1 MKLDLYIL
9 IVTIVTVAVGL
20 LLGLMRGSRR
30 AVLRLLLVLLC
41 VVGAYFLKDVVTGA
55 LMQLNIQGQTVEQ
68 IIIGMLPAEMQSMSD
83 VAMPLVTVIMSVI
96 SFLLCLSAL
105 LFVTWAILF
114 PILKIFVKKGK
125 KKHALVGG
133 IVGAVQGVAVAFVMC
148 VILNGLFVNIGNVM
162 AAMENEQQPETTA
175 SVKFLAMETDGSSS
189 GDGSG
194 DGSQSAEQ
202 MQQLAAAFKEYQAS
216 GISQM
221 YSKIGGKAFDL
232 VASVKMTN
240 EDGEVEKV
248 TLKGQI
254 DAVSGLLKLAK
265 NAEKL
270 QNINF
275 GNDGIVGCADSI
287 KEVFDLLDGINKDLN
302 DESRK
307 TLNRVV
313 ESVAEN
319 LLPPDLPVDITVI
332 DFTTVDF
339 AAEGQIISDLSAYA
353 GKTDAITDE
362 DAEDIVK
369 KVTESN
375 LIIPLLTSTGDID
388 LKLGEE
394 QKTKASEIIAK
405 YEAENAYDAAKIAQV
420 KDFLGLNDTTSGG
433 NGGQETPA
441 PEQPDTQD

>member
-41 VVGAYFLKDVVTGA
+41 VVGAYFLKDVVTNA
-55 LMQLNIQGQTVEQ
+55 LLQLNIQGQTLEQ
-68 IIIGMLPAEMQSMSD
+68 IIIGILPAEIQSMSD
-83 VAMPLVTVIMSVI
+83 VAMPLVTVIVSVL
-96 SFLLCLSAL
+96 SFLLCFSAL

-125 KKHALVGG
+125 KKHAFVGG

-175 SVKFLAMETDGSSS
+175 SVIFLATETDGSSS
-189 GDGSG
+189 GGNQPPD
-194 DGSQSAEQ
+194 EKL
-202 MQQLAAAFKEYQAS
+202 QQLMSALSEYKES
-216 GISQM
+216 SISKM

-265 NAEKL
+265 NADKL

-275 GNDGIVGCADSI
+275 GTDGIVGCSDSI
-287 KEVFDLLDGINKDLN
+287 KEVFDLLDDINRDLS

-307 TLNRVV
+307 TLNRIV

-319 LLPPDLPVDITVI
+319 MLPPDLPIDVTVI

-339 AAEGQIISDLSAYA
+339 AQEGQIITDLSAYA
-353 GKTDAITDE
+353 SKTDAITE
-362 DAEDIVK
+362 QDAEDIVQ

-394 QKTKASEIIAK
+394 QKAKASEIIAK
-405 YEAENAYDAAKIAQV
+405 YEAENTYEAAKIAQV
-420 KDFLGLNDTTSGG
+420 KDFLGLNGTTTG
-433 NGGQETPA
+433 NQGE
-441 PEQPDTQD
+441 

>member
-41 VVGAYFLKDVVTGA
+41 VVGAYFLKDVVTNA
-55 LMQLNIQGQTVEQ
+55 LLQLNIQGQTLEQ
-68 IIIGMLPAEMQSMSD
+68 IIIGILPAEIQGMSD
-83 VAMPLVTVIMSVI
+83 VAMPLVTVIVSVL
-96 SFLLCLSAL
+96 SFLLCFSAL

-125 KKHALVGG
+125 KKHAFVGG

-148 VILNGLFVNIGNVM
+148 VILNGLFVNVGNVM

-175 SVKFLAMETDGSSS
+175 SVIFLATETDGSSS
-189 GDGSG
+189 GGGTD
-194 DGSQSAEQ
+194 DGSQSAAQ

-265 NAEKL
+265 NADKL

-275 GNDGIVGCADSI
+275 GTDGIVGCADSI
-287 KEVFDLLDGINKDLN
+287 KEVFDLLDDINRDLS

-307 TLNRVV
+307 TLNRIV

-319 LLPPDLPVDITVI
+319 MLPPDLPIDVTVI

-339 AAEGQIISDLSAYA
+339 AQEGQIITDLSAYA
-353 GKTDAITDE
+353 SKTDAITE
-362 DAEDIVK
+362 QDAEDIVQ

-394 QKTKASEIIAK
+394 QKAKASEIIAK
-405 YEAENAYDAAKIAQV
+405 YEAENTYEAAKIAQV
-420 KDFLGLNDTTSGG
+420 KDFLGLNGTTTG
-433 NGGQETPA
+433 NQGE
-441 PEQPDTQD
+441 

>member
-1 MKLDLYIL
+1 
-9 IVTIVTVAVGL
+9 
-20 LLGLMRGSRR
+20 
-30 AVLRLLLVLLC
+30 
-41 VVGAYFLKDVVTGA
+41 
-55 LMQLNIQGQTVEQ
+55 
-68 IIIGMLPAEMQSMSD
+68 
-83 VAMPLVTVIMSVI
+83 
-96 SFLLCLSAL
+96 
-105 LFVTWAILF
+105 
-114 PILKIFVKKGK
+114 
-125 KKHALVGG
+125 
-133 IVGAVQGVAVAFVMC
+133 MC

-175 SVKFLAMETDGSSS
+175 SVKFLAAADDSSS
-189 GDGSG
+189 GGGTD

-353 GKTDAITDE
+353 GKKDAITDE

-375 LIIPLLTSTGDID
+375 LIIPLLTSSGDID
-388 LKLGEE
+388 LKLGEA
-394 QKTKASEIIAK
+394 QKNKANEVIAK

-420 KDFLGLNDTTSGG
+420 KDFLGLNDAASGG